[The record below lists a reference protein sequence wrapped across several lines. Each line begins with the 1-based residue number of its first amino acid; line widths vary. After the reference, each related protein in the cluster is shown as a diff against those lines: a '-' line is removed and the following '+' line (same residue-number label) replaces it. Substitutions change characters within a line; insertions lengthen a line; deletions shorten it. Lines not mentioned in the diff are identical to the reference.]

1 MILDFVQAKRVHGL
15 RKPCEEY
22 CSELIATPETRFA
35 EDSSEP
41 LLLFSE
47 WLNSEWL
54 KKENPALLPDW
65 YWLCRL
71 TTKNETNRDRGLI
84 ELLALALVMEDRT
97 AEKTEALS
105 SQNLKKM
112 VTALAHIHSQFCVL
126 LYAEVLFA
134 KAADDAA
141 RQTVRSDLWKLFQIN
156 AATMGVLESEKPAK
170 NSFNGV
176 CGNCKKIFRK
186 KLLGLRENETSYDRI
201 LLDTYAEALQQDA
214 EKLKAKWKEPAL
226 SSNTAFPAAFLQD
239 IPEDK
244 DKNRYA
250 AAAVI
255 WQMLDNSLEK
265 KQMLDNSPE
274 KEQMLDNSLEK
285 KQNLLRDYSLAR
297 YGLLPSQAS
306 VSKGMMNFGQT
317 PLNPPKNAEETPAPF
332 FRYAVYDASS
342 PALFV
347 VRQNPAWKDPKKT
360 QDAKFMAKFM
370 IQPDSGELFS
380 LCAGLFFALYKNL
393 PTSRGPA
400 LKKKPVLPDKAAD
413 SQAVWNAFEELRI
426 NFPAQAKKSQLE
438 GASFTDFIYFLE
450 NYVDTA
456 DYRNKFIEL
465 LTNPANPESDHKL
478 DFTKLTCLFSSDTA
492 SEESAIW
499 KDFCTYWKLVSFSE
513 PRFGRRK
520 KGDYTDQWKMFKE
533 RGSTKG
539 SKETTAGKKSRSSK
553 KASKDKTAKC

>member
-22 CSELIATPETRFA
+22 CELIATPETRFA
-35 EDSSEP
+35 DNSSEP

-47 WLNSEWL
+47 RL

-84 ELLALALVMEDRT
+84 ELLALALVMEDRA

-141 RQTVRSDLWKLFQIN
+141 RQTVRFDLWKLFQKN

-170 NSFNGV
+170 NSFNSV
-176 CGNCKKIFRK
+176 CDNCKKIFRK

-201 LLDTYAEALQQDA
+201 LLDTYAEVLRQDA

-265 KQMLDNSPE
+265 NP
-274 KEQMLDNSLEK
+274 NF
-285 KQNLLRDYSLAR
+285 LRDYSLAR

-317 PLNPPKNAEETPAPF
+317 PLNPPEMWKK
-332 FRYAVYDASS
+332 RRRLSS
-342 PALFV
+342 TMRSTMHQAQHFLLYS
-347 VRQNPAWKDPKKT
+347 RTRRGRTRKRHMQN
-360 QDAKFMAKFM
+360 
-370 IQPDSGELFS
+370 L
-380 LCAGLFFALYKNL
+380 
-393 PTSRGPA
+393 
-400 LKKKPVLPDKAAD
+400 
-413 SQAVWNAFEELRI
+413 
-426 NFPAQAKKSQLE
+426 
-438 GASFTDFIYFLE
+438 
-450 NYVDTA
+450 
-456 DYRNKFIEL
+456 
-465 LTNPANPESDHKL
+465 
-478 DFTKLTCLFSSDTA
+478 
-492 SEESAIW
+492 
-499 KDFCTYWKLVSFSE
+499 
-513 PRFGRRK
+513 
-520 KGDYTDQWKMFKE
+520 
-533 RGSTKG
+533 
-539 SKETTAGKKSRSSK
+539 
-553 KASKDKTAKC
+553 

>member
-22 CSELIATPETRFA
+22 CAKLIATPETRFA

-41 LLLFSE
+41 LLLF
-47 WLNSEWL
+47 SEWL

-105 SQNLKKM
+105 SQDLKKM

-141 RQTVRSDLWKLFQIN
+141 RQTVRFDLWKLFQKN

-170 NSFNGV
+170 NSFNSV
-176 CGNCKKIFRK
+176 CDNCKKIFRK

-201 LLDTYAEALQQDA
+201 LLDTYAEVLRLDALDA
-214 EKLKAKWKEPAL
+214 KKLNAKWKEPAL

-255 WQMLDNSLEK
+255 WQMLDN
-265 KQMLDNSPE
+265 
-274 KEQMLDNSLEK
+274 QMLDNSLEENQDNSQEK
-285 KQNLLRDYSLAR
+285 NQNFLRDYSLAR

-306 VSKGMMNFGQT
+306 VSKGMVNFGQT
-317 PLNPPKNAEETPAPF
+317 PLNPPKNVKETTAPF
-332 FRYAVYDASS
+332 FHYAVYDESS

-347 VRQNPAWKDPKKT
+347 VRQNPAWKDQKKT
-360 QDAKFMAKFM
+360 RAAKFM

-380 LCAGLFFALYKNL
+380 LCAGLLFALYKNL
-393 PTSRGPA
+393 PTSKEPA
-400 LKKKPVLPDKAAD
+400 LNPKPVLPDKAAG
-413 SQAVWNAFEELRI
+413 SLAVWDAFEELRI

-438 GASFTDFIYFLE
+438 GASFIDFIYFLE
-450 NYVDTA
+450 NYVATA
-456 DYRNKFIEL
+456 DHRNKFIEL
-465 LTNPANPESDHKL
+465 LTNPANPKSDHKL
-478 DFTKLTCLFSSDTA
+478 DLTKLNCLFSSDPA

-499 KDFCTYWKLVSFSE
+499 KDFCTYWKSVSFDE

-520 KGDYTDQWKMFKE
+520 KGDYTDQWKTFKE
-533 RGSTKG
+533 RGSAKG
-539 SKETTAGKKSRSSK
+539 SKETAAGKKSRSSK
-553 KASKDKTAKC
+553 KASKGKTAKC

>member
-22 CSELIATPETRFA
+22 CKLIATPETRFA

-41 LLLFSE
+41 LLLF
-47 WLNSEWL
+47 SEWL

-84 ELLALALVMEDRT
+84 ELLALALVMEDQT
-97 AEKTEALS
+97 AEKTEELS

-141 RQTVRSDLWKLFQIN
+141 RQTVRSDLWNLFQKN

-170 NSFNGV
+170 NSFNSV
-176 CGNCKKIFRK
+176 CDNCKKIFRK

-201 LLDTYAEALQQDA
+201 LLDTYAEVLQQDA
-214 EKLKAKWKEPAL
+214 EVLQQDAEVLQQDAEKLKEKLKAKWKEPAL

-265 KQMLDNSPE
+265 N
-274 KEQMLDNSLEK
+274 
-285 KQNLLRDYSLAR
+285 QNFLRDYSLAR

-306 VSKGMMNFGQT
+306 VSKGMVNFGQT
-317 PLNPPKNAEETPAPF
+317 PLNPPKNVEETAAPF
-332 FRYAVYDASS
+332 FHYAVYDESS

-347 VRQNPAWKDPKKT
+347 VRQNPAWKDQKKT
-360 QDAKFMAKFM
+360 HAAKFM

-393 PTSRGPA
+393 PTSKDPA
-400 LKKKPVLPDKAAD
+400 LNQKPGLPDKAAG
-413 SQAVWNAFEELRI
+413 SLAVWDAFEELRI

-450 NYVDTA
+450 NYVATA

-465 LTNPANPESDHKL
+465 LTNPANPEPDHKL
-478 DFTKLTCLFSSDTA
+478 DLTKLICLFSSDTA

-499 KDFCTYWKLVSFSE
+499 KDFCTYWKLVSFDE

-520 KGDYTDQWKMFKE
+520 KGDYTAQWKTFKE
-533 RGSTKG
+533 RGSAKG

-553 KASKDKTAKC
+553 KASKGKTAKC

>member
-22 CSELIATPETRFA
+22 CAELTRFA

-47 WLNSEWL
+47 RL

-97 AEKTEALS
+97 AEKMEALS
-105 SQNLKKM
+105 SQNPKKM

-141 RQTVRSDLWKLFQIN
+141 RQTVRSDLWKLFQKN

-176 CGNCKKIFRK
+176 CGNCKKIFQK

-201 LLDTYAEALQQDA
+201 LLDTYAEVLRQDA
-214 EKLKAKWKEPAL
+214 EDLKAKWKEPAQ

-255 WQMLDNSLEK
+255 WQMLDNSLE
-265 KQMLDNSPE
+265 DNSLE
-274 KEQMLDNSLEK
+274 DNSLEK
-285 KQNLLRDYSLAR
+285 KQNFLRDYSLAR

-317 PLNPPKNAEETPAPF
+317 PLDPPKNVEETTVPF

-347 VRQNPAWKDPKKT
+347 VRQNPAWKDQKKT
-360 QDAKFMAKFM
+360 QDAKFM

-380 LCAGLFFALYKNL
+380 LCAGLFFALDKNL

-400 LKKKPVLPDKAAD
+400 LNKEPVLPDKAAGR
-413 SQAVWNAFEELRI
+413 QAVWNAFEDLRI
-426 NFPAQAKKSQLE
+426 NFPAQANKSQLE

-456 DYRNKFIEL
+456 DRRNKFIEL
-465 LTNPANPESDHKL
+465 LTNPANPEPDHKL
-478 DFTKLTCLFSSDTA
+478 DFTKLTRLFSSDTA

-499 KDFCTYWKLVSFSE
+499 KDFCTYWKLVSFGE

-533 RGSTKG
+533 RGSAKG

>member
-22 CSELIATPETRFA
+22 CKLIATPETRFA

-41 LLLFSE
+41 LLLF
-47 WLNSEWL
+47 SEWL

-141 RQTVRSDLWKLFQIN
+141 RQTVRSDLWKLFQKN
-156 AATMGVLESEKPAK
+156 TATMGVLESEKPAK
-170 NSFNGV
+170 NSFNSV
-176 CGNCKKIFRK
+176 CDNCKKIFRK

-201 LLDTYAEALQQDA
+201 LLDTYAEVLRLDA
-214 EKLKAKWKEPAL
+214 EKLKAKWKEPAQ

-239 IPEDK
+239 IQEDK

-255 WQMLDNSLEK
+255 WQMLDN
-265 KQMLDNSPE
+265 
-274 KEQMLDNSLEK
+274 QMLDNSLEK
-285 KQNLLRDYSLAR
+285 KPDNSQEKNQNFLRDYSLAR

-306 VSKGMMNFGQT
+306 VSKGMVNFGQT
-317 PLNPPKNAEETPAPF
+317 PLNPPKNVEETTARF
-332 FRYAVYDASS
+332 FHYAVYDESS

-360 QDAKFMAKFM
+360 QGAKLGAKFM

-380 LCAGLFFALYKNL
+380 LCAGLLFALYKNL
-393 PTSRGPA
+393 PTSKDPA
-400 LKKKPVLPDKAAD
+400 LNQKPVLPDKAVG
-413 SQAVWNAFEELRI
+413 SLTVWDAFEELRI

-450 NYVDTA
+450 NYVATA

-465 LTNPANPESDHKL
+465 LTNPANPEPDHKL
-478 DFTKLTCLFSSDTA
+478 DLTKLICLFSSDTA

-499 KDFCTYWKLVSFSE
+499 KDFCTYWTLVSFDE

-520 KGDYTDQWKMFKE
+520 KGDYTDQWKTFKE
-533 RGSTKG
+533 RGSAKG

-553 KASKDKTAKC
+553 KASKGKTAKC

>member
-22 CSELIATPETRFA
+22 CAELTRFA

-47 WLNSEWL
+47 WL
-54 KKENPALLPDW
+54 KKGKPALLPDW

-84 ELLALALVMEDRT
+84 ELLALALVMEDQT
-97 AEKTEALS
+97 AEKTEELS

-112 VTALAHIHSQFCVL
+112 VTTLAHIHSQFCVL

-141 RQTVRSDLWKLFQIN
+141 RQTVRFDLWKLFQKN

-170 NSFNGV
+170 NSFNSV
-176 CGNCKKIFRK
+176 CDNCKKIFRK

-201 LLDTYAEALQQDA
+201 LLDTYAEVLRQDA

-226 SSNTAFPAAFLQD
+226 SSNTAFPAAFFQD
-239 IPEDK
+239 IPKDK

-255 WQMLDNSLEK
+255 WQMLDN
-265 KQMLDNSPE
+265 
-274 KEQMLDNSLEK
+274 QMLDNSLEK
-285 KQNLLRDYSLAR
+285 KPDNSQEKNQNFLRDYSLAR

-317 PLNPPKNAEETPAPF
+317 PLNPPENVEETPAPF
-332 FRYAVYDASS
+332 FHYAVYDASS

-347 VRQNPAWKDPKKT
+347 VRQNPVWKDQKKT

-380 LCAGLFFALYKNL
+380 LCAGLLFALYKNL
-393 PTSRGPA
+393 PTSRDPA
-400 LKKKPVLPDKAAD
+400 LNNKPVLPDKAAC
-413 SQAVWNAFEELRI
+413 SQAVWDAFEELRI
-426 NFPAQAKKSQLE
+426 KFPAQAKKSQLE

-456 DYRNKFIEL
+456 DHRNKFIEL
-465 LTNPANPESDHKL
+465 LTNPANPEPDHKL

-499 KDFCTYWKLVSFSE
+499 NDFCTYWKLVSFGE

-533 RGSTKG
+533 RDSAKG

>member
-22 CSELIATPETRFA
+22 CAELIATPETRFA

-47 WLNSEWL
+47 RL

-105 SQNLKKM
+105 SQNLKKT
-112 VTALAHIHSQFCVL
+112 VTTLAHIHSQFCVL

-141 RQTVRSDLWKLFQIN
+141 RQTVRFDLWKLFQKN
-156 AATMGVLESEKPAK
+156 TATMGVLESEKPAK
-170 NSFNGV
+170 NSFNSV
-176 CGNCKKIFRK
+176 CGNCKKIFQK

-201 LLDTYAEALQQDA
+201 LLDTYAEVLRQDA
-214 EKLKAKWKEPAL
+214 EDLKAKWKEPAL
-226 SSNTAFPAAFLQD
+226 PSNTAFPAAFLQD

-255 WQMLDNSLEK
+255 WQMLDNSPEK
-265 KQMLDNSPE
+265 K
-274 KEQMLDNSLEK
+274 QMLDNSLEK
-285 KQNLLRDYSLAR
+285 KQNFLRDYSLAR

-317 PLNPPKNAEETPAPF
+317 PLNPPKNVEETTAPF

-380 LCAGLFFALYKNL
+380 LCAGLLFALYKNL

-400 LKKKPVLPDKAAD
+400 LNKKPVLPDKAAG
-413 SQAVWNAFEELRI
+413 SQAVWDAFEELRI
-426 NFPAQAKKSQLE
+426 KFPAQAKKSQLE

-456 DYRNKFIEL
+456 DHRNKFIEL

-499 KDFCTYWKLVSFSE
+499 KDFCTYWKLVSFGE

-520 KGDYTDQWKMFKE
+520 KGNYTDQWKMFKE
-533 RGSTKG
+533 RGSAKG

>member
-15 RKPCEEY
+15 RKPCEKY
-22 CSELIATPETRFA
+22 CAKLIATPETRFA

-47 WLNSEWL
+47 WL
-54 KKENPALLPDW
+54 KKKNPALLPDW

-141 RQTVRSDLWKLFQIN
+141 RQDLWKLFQKN
-156 AATMGVLESEKPAK
+156 TATLGVLESEKPAK

-176 CGNCKKIFRK
+176 CGNCKKIFQK

-201 LLDTYAEALQQDA
+201 LLDTYAEVLRQDA

-255 WQMLDNSLEK
+255 WQMLDNQMLDNSPEK

-274 KEQMLDNSLEK
+274 EN
-285 KQNLLRDYSLAR
+285 QNLLRDYSLAR

-306 VSKGMMNFGQT
+306 VSKGMTNFGQT

-347 VRQNPAWKDPKKT
+347 VRQNPAWKDSKKT
-360 QDAKFMAKFM
+360 QDAKFM

-400 LKKKPVLPDKAAD
+400 LNKEPVLPDKAVG
-413 SQAVWNAFEELRI
+413 SQAVWDAFEELRI

-456 DYRNKFIEL
+456 DHRNKFIEL
-465 LTNPANPESDHKL
+465 LTNPANPEPDHKL

-533 RGSTKG
+533 RGSAKG
-539 SKETTAGKKSRSSK
+539 SKGTTAGKKSRSSK

>member
-22 CSELIATPETRFA
+22 CAELTRFA

-47 WLNSEWL
+47 RL

-97 AEKTEALS
+97 AEKMEALS
-105 SQNLKKM
+105 SQNPKKM

-141 RQTVRSDLWKLFQIN
+141 RQTVRSDLWKLFQKN

-176 CGNCKKIFRK
+176 CGNCKKIFQK

-201 LLDTYAEALQQDA
+201 LLDTYAEVLRQDA
-214 EKLKAKWKEPAL
+214 EDLKAKWKEPAQ

-255 WQMLDNSLEK
+255 WQMLDNSLE
-265 KQMLDNSPE
+265 DNSLE
-274 KEQMLDNSLEK
+274 DNSLEK
-285 KQNLLRDYSLAR
+285 KQNFLRDYSLAR

-317 PLNPPKNAEETPAPF
+317 PLDPPKNVEETTVPF

-347 VRQNPAWKDPKKT
+347 VRQNPAWKDQKKT
-360 QDAKFMAKFM
+360 QDAKFM

-380 LCAGLFFALYKNL
+380 LCAGLFFALDKNL

-400 LKKKPVLPDKAAD
+400 LNKEPVLPDKAAGRR
-413 SQAVWNAFEELRI
+413 AVWNAFEDLRI
-426 NFPAQAKKSQLE
+426 NFPAQANKSQLE

-456 DYRNKFIEL
+456 DRRNKFIEL
-465 LTNPANPESDHKL
+465 LTNPANPEPDHKL
-478 DFTKLTCLFSSDTA
+478 DFTKLTRLFSSDTA

-499 KDFCTYWKLVSFSE
+499 KDFCTYWELVSFSE

-533 RGSTKG
+533 RGSAKG

>member
-22 CSELIATPETRFA
+22 CELIATPTRFA
-35 EDSSEP
+35 DNSSEP

-47 WLNSEWL
+47 RL

-84 ELLALALVMEDRT
+84 ELLALALVMEDRA

-141 RQTVRSDLWKLFQIN
+141 RQTVRFDLWKLFQIQKN

-170 NSFNGV
+170 NFFNSV
-176 CGNCKKIFRK
+176 CDNCKKIFRK

-201 LLDTYAEALQQDA
+201 LLDTYAEVLRQDA

-265 KQMLDNSPE
+265 NP
-274 KEQMLDNSLEK
+274 NF
-285 KQNLLRDYSLAR
+285 LRDYSLAR

-317 PLNPPKNAEETPAPF
+317 PLNPPENVEETPTPF
-332 FRYAVYDASS
+332 FHYAVYDASS

-347 VRQNPAWKDPKKT
+347 VQQNPAWKDPKKT
-360 QDAKFMAKFM
+360 HAKFM

-380 LCAGLFFALYKNL
+380 LCAGLLFALYKNL

-400 LKKKPVLPDKAAD
+400 LNKKPVLPDKAAG
-413 SQAVWNAFEELRI
+413 SQAVWDAFEELRI

-456 DYRNKFIEL
+456 DRRNKFIEL
-465 LTNPANPESDHKL
+465 LTNPANPKSDHKL

-499 KDFCTYWKLVSFSE
+499 KDFCTYWKLASFSE

-520 KGDYTDQWKMFKE
+520 KGDYTDQWKTFKE
-533 RGSTKG
+533 RGSAKG
-539 SKETTAGKKSRSSK
+539 SKETTASKKSRSSK
-553 KASKDKTAKC
+553 KASKGKTAKC

>member
-22 CSELIATPETRFA
+22 CAELIATPETCFA

-47 WLNSEWL
+47 RL

-112 VTALAHIHSQFCVL
+112 ATTLAHIHSQFCVL

-134 KAADDAA
+134 KAADDAT
-141 RQTVRSDLWKLFQIN
+141 RQTVRFDLWKLFQKN
-156 AATMGVLESEKPAK
+156 TATMGVLESEKPAK
-170 NSFNGV
+170 NSFNSV
-176 CGNCKKIFRK
+176 CGNCKKIFQK

-201 LLDTYAEALQQDA
+201 LLDTYAEVLRQDA
-214 EKLKAKWKEPAL
+214 ENLKAKWKEPAL

-255 WQMLDNSLEK
+255 WQMLDS
-265 KQMLDNSPE
+265 
-274 KEQMLDNSLEK
+274 SLEK
-285 KQNLLRDYSLAR
+285 KQNFLRDYSLAR

-317 PLNPPKNAEETPAPF
+317 PLNPPKNVEETTAPF

-360 QDAKFMAKFM
+360 HAKFM

-380 LCAGLFFALYKNL
+380 LCAGLLFALYKNL

-400 LKKKPVLPDKAAD
+400 LNKKPVLPDKAAG
-413 SQAVWNAFEELRI
+413 SQAVWDAFEELRI

-456 DYRNKFIEL
+456 DHRNKFIEL
-465 LTNPANPESDHKL
+465 LTNPANPEPDHKL

-499 KDFCTYWKLVSFSE
+499 KDFCTYWKLVSFGE

-520 KGDYTDQWKMFKE
+520 KGNYTDQWKMFKE
-533 RGSTKG
+533 RGSAKG
-539 SKETTAGKKSRSSK
+539 SEETTAGKKSRSSK

>member
-22 CSELIATPETRFA
+22 CAELIATPETRFA

-41 LLLFSE
+41 LLLF
-47 WLNSEWL
+47 SEWL

-112 VTALAHIHSQFCVL
+112 VTALAHIHSQFCVP
-126 LYAEVLFA
+126 LYAEMLFA

-141 RQTVRSDLWKLFQIN
+141 RQTVRSDLWNLFQKN

-170 NSFNGV
+170 NSFNSV
-176 CGNCKKIFRK
+176 CDNCKKIFRK

-201 LLDTYAEALQQDA
+201 LLDTYAEVLRLDA

-255 WQMLDNSLEK
+255 WQMLDN
-265 KQMLDNSPE
+265 
-274 KEQMLDNSLEK
+274 QMLDNSLEK
-285 KQNLLRDYSLAR
+285 KPDNSLEKNQNFLRDYSLAR

-306 VSKGMMNFGQT
+306 VSKGMVNFGQT
-317 PLNPPKNAEETPAPF
+317 PLNPPKNVEETTARF
-332 FRYAVYDASS
+332 FHYAVYDESS

-360 QDAKFMAKFM
+360 QGAKLGAKFM

-380 LCAGLFFALYKNL
+380 LCAGLLFALYKNL
-393 PTSRGPA
+393 PTSSDPA
-400 LKKKPVLPDKAAD
+400 LNQKPVLPDKAVG
-413 SQAVWNAFEELRI
+413 SLAVWDAFEELRI

-450 NYVDTA
+450 NYVATA
-456 DYRNKFIEL
+456 DRRNKFIEL
-465 LTNPANPESDHKL
+465 LTNPANPEPDHTL
-478 DFTKLTCLFSSDTA
+478 DLTKLICLFSSDPA

-499 KDFCTYWKLVSFSE
+499 KDFCTYWKLVSFDE

-520 KGDYTDQWKMFKE
+520 KGDYTAQWKTFKE
-533 RGSTKG
+533 RGSAKG

-553 KASKDKTAKC
+553 KASKGKTAKC

>member
-22 CSELIATPETRFA
+22 CAELIATPETRFA

-41 LLLFSE
+41 LLLF
-47 WLNSEWL
+47 SEWL

-105 SQNLKKM
+105 SQNPKKM

-141 RQTVRSDLWKLFQIN
+141 RQTVRFDLWKLFQKN
-156 AATMGVLESEKPAK
+156 ADTMGVLESEKPAK

-176 CGNCKKIFRK
+176 CGNCKKIFQK

-201 LLDTYAEALQQDA
+201 LLDTYAEVLRQDTYAEVLRQDA
-214 EKLKAKWKEPAL
+214 EKLKEKLKAKWKEPAL
-226 SSNTAFPAAFLQD
+226 SSNTAFPAAFFQD
-239 IPEDK
+239 IPKDK

-255 WQMLDNSLEK
+255 WQMLDN
-265 KQMLDNSPE
+265 QMLDNSQE
-274 KEQMLDNSLEK
+274 KN
-285 KQNLLRDYSLAR
+285 QNFLRDYSLAR

-317 PLNPPKNAEETPAPF
+317 PLNPPENVEETPAPF
-332 FRYAVYDASS
+332 FHYAVYDASS

-347 VRQNPAWKDPKKT
+347 VRQNPVWKDQKKT

-380 LCAGLFFALYKNL
+380 LCAGLLFALYKNL
-393 PTSRGPA
+393 P
-400 LKKKPVLPDKAAD
+400 DKAAC
-413 SQAVWNAFEELRI
+413 SQAVWDAFEELRI

-438 GASFTDFIYFLE
+438 GASVTAFIYFLE

-456 DYRNKFIEL
+456 DHRNKFIEL
-465 LTNPANPESDHKL
+465 LTNPANPEPDHKL
-478 DFTKLTCLFSSDTA
+478 DFTKPICLFSSDTA

-533 RGSTKG
+533 RDSAKG

>member
-22 CSELIATPETRFA
+22 CAELIATPETRFA

-41 LLLFSE
+41 LLLF
-47 WLNSEWL
+47 SEWL

-97 AEKTEALS
+97 AEKTEAPS

-112 VTALAHIHSQFCVL
+112 VTTLAHIHSQFCVL

-141 RQTVRSDLWKLFQIN
+141 RQTVRFDLWKLFQKN

-170 NSFNGV
+170 NSFNSV
-176 CGNCKKIFRK
+176 CDNCKKIFRK

-201 LLDTYAEALQQDA
+201 LLDTYAEVLRQDA

-226 SSNTAFPAAFLQD
+226 SSNTAFPAAFFQD

-255 WQMLDNSLEK
+255 WQMLDN
-265 KQMLDNSPE
+265 
-274 KEQMLDNSLEK
+274 QMLDNSLEK
-285 KQNLLRDYSLAR
+285 KPDNSQEKNQNFLRDYSLAR

-317 PLNPPKNAEETPAPF
+317 PLNPPKNVEETTAPF
-332 FRYAVYDASS
+332 FHYAVYDESS

-347 VRQNPAWKDPKKT
+347 VRQNPVWKDQKKT
-360 QDAKFMAKFM
+360 QAAKFM

-380 LCAGLFFALYKNL
+380 LCAGLLFALYKNL
-393 PTSRGPA
+393 PTSKDPA
-400 LKKKPVLPDKAAD
+400 LNQKPGLPDKAAG
-413 SQAVWNAFEELRI
+413 SLAVWDAFEELRI

-450 NYVDTA
+450 NYVATA
-456 DYRNKFIEL
+456 DHRNKFIEL
-465 LTNPANPESDHKL
+465 LTNPANPEPDHKL
-478 DFTKLTCLFSSDTA
+478 DLTKLNCLFSSDTA

-499 KDFCTYWKLVSFSE
+499 KDFCTYWKSVSFDE

-520 KGDYTDQWKMFKE
+520 KGDYTDQWKTFKE
-533 RGSTKG
+533 RGSAKG

-553 KASKDKTAKC
+553 KASKGKTAKC

>member
-22 CSELIATPETRFA
+22 CAELTRFA

-47 WLNSEWL
+47 RL

-97 AEKTEALS
+97 AEKMEALS
-105 SQNLKKM
+105 SQNPKKM

-141 RQTVRSDLWKLFQIN
+141 RQTVRSDLWKLFQKN

-176 CGNCKKIFRK
+176 CGNCKKIFQK

-201 LLDTYAEALQQDA
+201 LLDTYAEVLRQDA
-214 EKLKAKWKEPAL
+214 EDLKAKWKEPAQ

-255 WQMLDNSLEK
+255 WQMLDNSLE
-265 KQMLDNSPE
+265 DNSLE
-274 KEQMLDNSLEK
+274 DNSLEK
-285 KQNLLRDYSLAR
+285 KQNFLRDYSLAR

-317 PLNPPKNAEETPAPF
+317 PLDPPKNVEETTVPF

-360 QDAKFMAKFM
+360 QDAKFM

-380 LCAGLFFALYKNL
+380 LCAGLFFALDKNL

-400 LKKKPVLPDKAAD
+400 LNKEPVLPDKAAGR
-413 SQAVWNAFEELRI
+413 QAVWNAFEDLRI
-426 NFPAQAKKSQLE
+426 NFPAQANKSQLE

-456 DYRNKFIEL
+456 DRRNKFIEL
-465 LTNPANPESDHKL
+465 LTNPANPEPDHKL
-478 DFTKLTCLFSSDTA
+478 DFTKLTRLFSSDTA

-499 KDFCTYWKLVSFSE
+499 KDFCTYWELVSFSE

-533 RGSTKG
+533 RGSAKG

>member
-47 WLNSEWL
+47 WL
-54 KKENPALLPDW
+54 KKKNPALLPDW

-97 AEKTEALS
+97 AEKTEEALS

-141 RQTVRSDLWKLFQIN
+141 RQTVRFDLWKLFQKN
-156 AATMGVLESEKPAK
+156 TATMGVLESEKPAK

-176 CGNCKKIFRK
+176 CGNCKKIFQK

-201 LLDTYAEALQQDA
+201 LLDTYAEVLRQDA

-255 WQMLDNSLEK
+255 WQMLDN
-265 KQMLDNSPE
+265 
-274 KEQMLDNSLEK
+274 QMLDNSLEK
-285 KQNLLRDYSLAR
+285 NQNLLRDYSLAR

-306 VSKGMMNFGQT
+306 VSKGMTNFGQT

-360 QDAKFMAKFM
+360 QDAKFM

-393 PTSRGPA
+393 PTSSGPA
-400 LKKKPVLPDKAAD
+400 LNKEPVLPDKAAC
-413 SQAVWNAFEELRI
+413 SLAVWDAFEELRI

-456 DYRNKFIEL
+456 DRRNKFIEL
-465 LTNPANPESDHKL
+465 LTNPANPESDHKLEPDHKL

-533 RGSTKG
+533 RGSAKG

>member
-22 CSELIATPETRFA
+22 CAELTRFA

-47 WLNSEWL
+47 WL
-54 KKENPALLPDW
+54 KKGKPALLPDW

-84 ELLALALVMEDRT
+84 ELLALALVMEDQT
-97 AEKTEALS
+97 AEKTEELS

-141 RQTVRSDLWKLFQIN
+141 RQTVRSDLWKLFQKN

-170 NSFNGV
+170 NSFNSV
-176 CGNCKKIFRK
+176 CDNCKKIFRK

-201 LLDTYAEALQQDA
+201 LLDTYAEVLRQNA
-214 EKLKAKWKEPAL
+214 EKLKEKLKEKWKEPAL
-226 SSNTAFPAAFLQD
+226 SSNTAFPAAFFQD
-239 IPEDK
+239 IPKDK

-255 WQMLDNSLEK
+255 WQMLDN
-265 KQMLDNSPE
+265 
-274 KEQMLDNSLEK
+274 QMLDNSLEK
-285 KQNLLRDYSLAR
+285 KPDNSQEKNQNFLRDYSLAR

-317 PLNPPKNAEETPAPF
+317 PLNPPENVEETPAPF
-332 FRYAVYDASS
+332 FHYAVYDASS

-347 VRQNPAWKDPKKT
+347 VRQNPVWKDQKKT

-380 LCAGLFFALYKNL
+380 LCAGLLFALYKNL
-393 PTSRGPA
+393 P
-400 LKKKPVLPDKAAD
+400 DKAAC
-413 SQAVWNAFEELRI
+413 SQAVWDAFEELRI

-456 DYRNKFIEL
+456 DHRNKFIEL
-465 LTNPANPESDHKL
+465 LTNPANPEPDHKL
-478 DFTKLTCLFSSDTA
+478 DFTKPICLFSSDTA
-492 SEESAIW
+492 SEESTIW
-499 KDFCTYWKLVSFSE
+499 NDFCTYWKLVSFGE

-520 KGDYTDQWKMFKE
+520 KGDYTAQWKTFKE
-533 RGSTKG
+533 RGSAKG

-553 KASKDKTAKC
+553 KASKGKTAKC

>member
-22 CSELIATPETRFA
+22 CAELIATPETRFA

-47 WLNSEWL
+47 RL

-141 RQTVRSDLWKLFQIN
+141 RQTVRFDLWKLFQKKT
-156 AATMGVLESEKPAK
+156 ATMGVLESEKPAK
-170 NSFNGV
+170 NSFNSV
-176 CGNCKKIFRK
+176 CGNCKKIFQK

-201 LLDTYAEALQQDA
+201 LLDTYAEVLRQDA
-214 EKLKAKWKEPAL
+214 ENLKAKWKEPAL

-255 WQMLDNSLEK
+255 WQMLDN
-265 KQMLDNSPE
+265 
-274 KEQMLDNSLEK
+274 QMLDNSLEK
-285 KQNLLRDYSLAR
+285 KQNFLRDYSLAR

-317 PLNPPKNAEETPAPF
+317 PLNPPENVEETPAPF
-332 FRYAVYDASS
+332 FHYAVYDASS

-347 VRQNPAWKDPKKT
+347 VQQNPAWKDPKKT

-380 LCAGLFFALYKNL
+380 LCAGLLFALYKNL

-400 LKKKPVLPDKAAD
+400 LNKKPVLPDKAAG
-413 SQAVWNAFEELRI
+413 SQVVWDAFEELRI

-456 DYRNKFIEL
+456 DHRNKFIEL

-478 DFTKLTCLFSSDTA
+478 DFTKLICLFSSDTA

-499 KDFCTYWKLVSFSE
+499 KDFCTYWKLVSFGE

-520 KGDYTDQWKMFKE
+520 KGNYTDQWKMFKE
-533 RGSTKG
+533 RGSAKG
-539 SKETTAGKKSRSSK
+539 SKEATAGKKSRSSK

>member
-22 CSELIATPETRFA
+22 CAELIATPETRFA
-35 EDSSEP
+35 EGSSEP

-47 WLNSEWL
+47 RL

-112 VTALAHIHSQFCVL
+112 VTTLAHIHSQFCVL

-141 RQTVRSDLWKLFQIN
+141 RQTVRFDLWKLFQKN
-156 AATMGVLESEKPAK
+156 TATKKNTATMGVLESEKPAK
-170 NSFNGV
+170 NSFNSV
-176 CGNCKKIFRK
+176 CGNCKKIFQK

-201 LLDTYAEALQQDA
+201 LLDTYAEVLRQDA
-214 EKLKAKWKEPAL
+214 EDLKAKWKEPAL

-255 WQMLDNSLEK
+255 WQMLDS
-265 KQMLDNSPE
+265 
-274 KEQMLDNSLEK
+274 SLEK
-285 KQNLLRDYSLAR
+285 KQNFLRDYSLAR

-317 PLNPPKNAEETPAPF
+317 PLNPPENVEETPVPF
-332 FRYAVYDASS
+332 FHYAVYDASS

-347 VRQNPAWKDPKKT
+347 VQQNPAWKDPKKT

-380 LCAGLFFALYKNL
+380 LCAGLLFALYKNL

-400 LKKKPVLPDKAAD
+400 LNKKPVLPDKAAG
-413 SQAVWNAFEELRI
+413 SQAVWDAFEELRI

-456 DYRNKFIEL
+456 DHRNKFIEL

-499 KDFCTYWKLVSFSE
+499 KDFCTYWKLVSFGE

-520 KGDYTDQWKMFKE
+520 KGNYTDQWKIFKE
-533 RGSTKG
+533 RGSAKG
-539 SKETTAGKKSRSSK
+539 SKETTACKKSRSSK
-553 KASKDKTAKC
+553 KASKGKTAKC

>member
-47 WLNSEWL
+47 WL
-54 KKENPALLPDW
+54 KKKNPALLPDW

-141 RQTVRSDLWKLFQIN
+141 RQTVRFDLWKLFQKN
-156 AATMGVLESEKPAK
+156 TATMGVLESEKPAK

-176 CGNCKKIFRK
+176 CGNCKKIFQK

-201 LLDTYAEALQQDA
+201 LLDTYAEVLRQDA

-255 WQMLDNSLEK
+255 WQMLDN
-265 KQMLDNSPE
+265 
-274 KEQMLDNSLEK
+274 QMLDNSLEK
-285 KQNLLRDYSLAR
+285 NQNLLRDYSLAR

-306 VSKGMMNFGQT
+306 VSKGMTNFGQT

-360 QDAKFMAKFM
+360 QDAKFM

-380 LCAGLFFALYKNL
+380 LCAGLLFALYKNL
-393 PTSRGPA
+393 PTSSGPA
-400 LKKKPVLPDKAAD
+400 LNKKPVLPDKAAC
-413 SQAVWNAFEELRI
+413 SLAVWDAFEELRI

-438 GASFTDFIYFLE
+438 GASFIDFIYFLE

-456 DYRNKFIEL
+456 DRRNKFIEL
-465 LTNPANPESDHKL
+465 LTNPANPKSDHKLEPDHKL

-520 KGDYTDQWKMFKE
+520 KGDYTDQWKMFKK
-533 RGSTKG
+533 RGSAKG

-553 KASKDKTAKC
+553 KASKGKTAKC